1 MLIYVPFSSF
11 KLVEYVLFL
20 FSSLLVC
27 ELYLLFFILLM
38 VSLNITGFPS
48 DKQEMQI
55 RPLSQEDSHEEGNGN
70 PLQYSCLGN
79 LMDNGAWWTIVHGV
93 VKELDTI

>member
-1 MLIYVPFSSF
+1 
-11 KLVEYVLFL
+11 
-20 FSSLLVC
+20 
-27 ELYLLFFILLM
+27 M

>member
-27 ELYLLFFILLM
+27 ELYFLFFILLM

-48 DKQEMQI
+48 DKQEMQV

-70 PLQYSCLGN
+70 PFQYSCLGN
-79 LMDNGAWWTIVHGV
+79 LMDNGAGG
-93 VKELDTI
+93 L